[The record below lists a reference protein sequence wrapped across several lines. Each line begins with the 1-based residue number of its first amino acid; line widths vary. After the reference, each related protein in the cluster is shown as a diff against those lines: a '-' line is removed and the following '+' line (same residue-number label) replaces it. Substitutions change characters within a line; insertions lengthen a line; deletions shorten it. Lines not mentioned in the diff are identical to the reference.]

1 MTESP
6 SSSLSWCS
14 QVLSSK
20 AVSGFKH
27 LTPERTVNYQ
37 STALT
42 TVTSQKLSCGLKHKL
57 NWKKIKKSCYQSI
70 YTHLSKNICIFIHIY
85 VYLFTSWNKNSN
97 QPHANSKVGSLDMEE
112 IKLPE
117 GFLLLPDKEV
127 ENYHY
132 VGQTCVECRGAL
144 GVNDKVLAVR
154 GCRRDLCEKRSV
166 VALRQKW

>member
-1 MTESP
+1 MSESP
-6 SSSLSWCS
+6 SSSLSRCS

-20 AVSGFKH
+20 AASGFKH
-27 LTPERTVNYQ
+27 LTAERTVNYQ

-57 NWKKIKKSCYQSI
+57 IWKKKSCYQSI
-70 YTHLSKNICIFIHIY
+70 YTHLSKNICICIHIY
-85 VYLFTSWNKNSN
+85 VYLSTSWNKHSN
-97 QPHANSKVGSLDMEE
+97 QPHANSKVGSLDMQE

-117 GFLLLPDKEV
+117 EFLSLPDKEV

-132 VGQTCVECRGAL
+132 VGQTCVECRVAL
-144 GVNDKVLAVR
+144 GVNNKVLAVQ

-166 VALRQKW
+166 AALRQKW